1 MTRLELRPLPASI
14 SSSSKPRL
22 SRPLRRSFSCAD
34 VFSAFLLVWLV
45 TIPQSIVA
53 QGQVPV
59 EIRLPEITAEPGET
73 ILVPV
78 TVSDL
83 TGLGVLSSNLVIGYD
98 ARVVQSARVLYQGTL
113 TEGWSHA
120 ERTLTPASQDSV
132 GLMSI
137 GVFTVES
144 PAIGAGTFVYLEMT
158 VDESALGESSPIVF
172 DSAILNDRSPQAVAL
187 DGHLT
192 IRAST
197 PGDFNLDGNVDFTDF
212 LQFAEHFGEGEA
224 DEGFD
229 PRFDIDGNGQVGF
242 EDFLVFASGFGQ

>member
-1 MTRLELRPLPASI
+1 M
-14 SSSSKPRL
+14 
-22 SRPLRRSFSCAD
+22 
-34 VFSAFLLVWLV
+34 FSAFLLVWLV